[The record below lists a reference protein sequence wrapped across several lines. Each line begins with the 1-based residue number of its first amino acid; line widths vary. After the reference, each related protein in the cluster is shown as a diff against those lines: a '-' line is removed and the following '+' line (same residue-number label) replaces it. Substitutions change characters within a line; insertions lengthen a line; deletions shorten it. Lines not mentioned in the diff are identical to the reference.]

1 MYFVIKL
8 HQSDFDSPVTEMNL
22 SFHYCSFISAANN
35 LIILLGSLSCDD
47 ISEYNYTAAAVIT

>member
-1 MYFVIKL
+1 MIL
-8 HQSDFDSPVTEMNL
+8 SPLLQKNTEMY
-22 SFHYCSFISAANN
+22 YCSVISAANN